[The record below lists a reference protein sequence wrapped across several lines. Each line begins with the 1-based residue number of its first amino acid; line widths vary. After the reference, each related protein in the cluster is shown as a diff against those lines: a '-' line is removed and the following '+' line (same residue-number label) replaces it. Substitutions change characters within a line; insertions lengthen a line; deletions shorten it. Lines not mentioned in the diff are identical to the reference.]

1 MCLSNRN
8 AVEQGTGEAETRI
21 IVALSLCWMDV
32 NFVYGNNEET
42 LSIQFIIAWSD

>member
-1 MCLSNRN
+1 MSMRVILPW
-8 AVEQGTGEAETRI
+8 QFPRI
-21 IVALSLCWMDV
+21 IVVLSLCWMDV